1 MAALSFRLAAVAD
14 AAEIAALVNTSYRG
28 ETSRQG
34 WTTEADL
41 LDGLRVNAG
50 DVQRLIQPEQG
61 AIASAILLCIIGGE
75 IVATVCLEKIA
86 DAAHIGMFAV
96 NPAMQGYGIGK
107 QLLAYAES
115 YARQHWAVN
124 RFLMHVINVRHELI
138 AFYERRGY
146 RRTGVLEPFPV
157 NPDMWQPK
165 LAALQLETLEKNV

>member
-1 MAALSFRLAAVAD
+1 MPALSFRLAAVAD
-14 AAEIAALVNTSYRG
+14 AAEIAALVNASYRG

-41 LDGLRVNAG
+41 LDGLRINIS
-50 DVQRLIQPEQG
+50 DVQRLIQPEQ
-61 AIASAILLCIIGGE
+61 AAASILLLCAIGGE

-107 QLLAYAES
+107 QLLAYAEN

-124 RFLMHVINVRHELI
+124 RFLMHVISVRHELI

-146 RRTGVLEPFPV
+146 RRTGVFEPFPV
-157 NPDMWQPK
+157 NPQMWQPK
-165 LAALQLETLEKNV
+165 LAALQLETLEKII